1 MTVLK
6 ERLENDMRDAM
17 RSGDTLTR
25 DTVRMVLAAL
35 KNKRIELGEDLGEE
49 QELEVLGQA
58 VKSRE
63 DSAEQ
68 YARAKRSDLEQKERA
83 EIEII
88 RRYLP
93 RQLSEQE
100 TRAIVEQLVAELGLE
115 SRKELGV
122 LMKAVMA
129 RHRSQVDGKL
139 VQRIAA
145 ELLS

>member
-1 MTVLK
+1 MLK